1 MIEWEATA
9 GGFRVFDSDNSELP
23 VFGSELTF
31 YRASDEIPRPV
42 DITLDC
48 AASELSFPAAVV
60 YAISLETG
68 KSYELGNDTQPL
80 SLQDEE
86 YLIDLD
92 TEIKSYLRFEGPAAL
107 RRSEDYDRVTLSLP
121 ARQRVTIGFRS
132 RHRRPAD
139 TLTVPPTPEGFATA
153 LSHLPAAHK
162 TTGPERS
169 YPTLRG
175 HPPLV
180 ELGDEPS
187 IPDRVAEAVPD
198 NGIRLEVSDA
208 IEQLFVLSPLSYY
221 LGADVEVSNIDAPR
235 LRAPAMDV
243 DLELPTLP
251 ELEIDAA
258 RLLQKV
264 FFLDCLVRNSGPYGT
279 TLAEA
284 SLLDAL
290 GIDATDLYKSEP
302 AQRLASYLD
311 IGYSAIEQRLPDW
324 HLATY
329 VDPTPK
335 HMETLPFLLD
345 TLSLVYQPRTSELEG
360 NELVERSLDDF
371 YRGAGGSNAGQVA
384 SVDIVKPEL
393 RNGRVHSWLADG
405 TPIDVFKCVPA
416 AFENRLDY
424 LTREGDTIEIAV
436 VMNDEEMRDEHADVA
451 QIYRGRSEDIPI
463 NVEVYDR
470 RSCAELARLFES
482 DLDFVHYIGHCEEH
496 GLRCPDGYL
505 SASSLDE
512 CNTQTFFLNACG
524 SYHEGVELIEKGSV
538 VGAITFSQVLNDHAI
553 KVGSAFARLLVHGF
567 GFERALQLARRRIMM
582 GKDYAVVGDGT
593 HTLAQNGNRL
603 PTTITL
609 EEIEGQYLISYD
621 QFSTRHTG
629 SFYRPYIGDATYAY
643 LCGNES
649 EFVVDQSE
657 LLEFMERADSPVIYG
672 GDVCWSENLVDRLE
686 NEIDERST
694 S

>member
-9 GGFRVFDSDNSELP
+9 GGFRVFDSDNSQLA
-23 VFGSELTF
+23 VSGSELTF
-31 YRASDEIPRPV
+31 YRADQEIPRPV

-60 YAISLETG
+60 YAISLESGQTH
-68 KSYELGNDTQPL
+68 ELGSDTEPL
-80 SLQDEE
+80 SLQNEE

-107 RRSEDYDRVTLSLP
+107 RRSEDFDQVTLSLP
-121 ARQRVTIGFRS
+121 ARQRITVGFRS

-139 TLTVPPTPEGFATA
+139 TLTVPPTPDGFATA
-153 LSHLPAAHK
+153 LTHLPAAHK

-180 ELGDEPS
+180 ELDDQTS
-187 IPDRVAEAVPD
+187 IPDAFTEAIPD
-198 NGIRLEVSDA
+198 NGIRLEVPRS

-221 LGADVEVSNIDAPR
+221 LGAKVQVSEHDAPR
-235 LRAPAMDV
+235 LRAPAIGLDH
-243 DLELPTLP
+243 EFPTLP
-251 ELEIDAA
+251 ELETDTA
-258 RLLQKV
+258 RLLRKV
-264 FFLDCLVRNSGPYGT
+264 FFLDCLVRNAGPYGT

-290 GIDATDLYKSEP
+290 GLDTTELYRSEP

-311 IGYSAIEQRLPDW
+311 ISYGAIEQRLPDW

-329 VDPTPK
+329 VDPQPER
-335 HMETLPFLLD
+335 METLPFLLD

-371 YRGAGGSNAGQVA
+371 YRGAGGHNAGQVA

-393 RNGRVHSWLADG
+393 RSGRIHSWLAEG

-424 LTREGDTIEIAV
+424 LGREGDTIEIAV
-436 VMNDEEMRDEHADVA
+436 VMNDQDMRDEHADVA
-451 QIYRGRSEDIPI
+451 EIYRARSEDIPI

-470 RSCAELARLFES
+470 LSCAELGRIFES
-482 DLDFVHYIGHCEEH
+482 ELDFVHYIGHCEEH

-512 CNTQTFFLNACG
+512 CNAQTFFLNACG
-524 SYHEGVELIEKGSV
+524 SYHEGVELIEQGSV
-538 VGAITFSQVLNDHAI
+538 AGAITFSQVLNDHAI

-603 PTTITL
+603 PATVTL

-649 EFVVDQSE
+649 EFVVDKPE
-657 LLEFMERADSPVIYG
+657 LLTFLRRADSPVIYD
-672 GDVCWSENLVDRLE
+672 GDVYWSEDLVEQLE
-686 NEIDERST
+686 DGVDGQLE
-694 S
+694 